1 MYENPSCCDRVP
13 AFCAGQTLT
22 ASIIFRS
29 FGLWGRRPDSAPSSL
44 FAQPSSIAGVGRM
57 LFLKFVLFHI
67 VIGSVACNRAASVSL
82 RFFLDL
88 LLIIS

>member
-1 MYENPSCCDRVP
+1 
-13 AFCAGQTLT
+13 
-22 ASIIFRS
+22 
-29 FGLWGRRPDSAPSSL
+29 
-44 FAQPSSIAGVGRM
+44 M

-67 VIGSVACNRAASVSL
+67 VIGSVACNLAASVSL